1 MNKIIKYVIPGIAFF
16 TLMCFFQTC
25 GSKGIS
31 RDIKKQNIEFQSK
44 IDSLTIVINSKPSTE
59 EVEHTMEQVMYK
71 YLIYEDDLDKGKISL
86 SAIKNLIDE

>member
-44 IDSLTIVINSKPSTE
+44 IDSLTNIINSKPSIE
-59 EVEHTMEQVMYK
+59 DVEYTMEQVMYK
-71 YLIYEDDLDKGKISL
+71 YLIYEDDLDRGKISL
-86 SAIKNLIDE
+86 SAIKNRIDE

>member
-1 MNKIIKYVIPGIAFF
+1 
-16 TLMCFFQTC
+16 MCFFQTC

-44 IDSLTIVINSKPSTE
+44 IDSLTTVINSKPSTE

>member
-1 MNKIIKYVIPGIAFF
+1 MNKLIKYVIPGIAFF

-44 IDSLTIVINSKPSTE
+44 IDSLTTVINSKPSTE

-71 YLIYEDDLDKGKISL
+71 YLIYEDDLDRGKISL
-86 SAIKNLIDE
+86 SAIKNRIDE

>member
-1 MNKIIKYVIPGIAFF
+1 MDKIIKYVIPGIAFF

-44 IDSLTIVINSKPSTE
+44 IDSLTTVINSKPSTE